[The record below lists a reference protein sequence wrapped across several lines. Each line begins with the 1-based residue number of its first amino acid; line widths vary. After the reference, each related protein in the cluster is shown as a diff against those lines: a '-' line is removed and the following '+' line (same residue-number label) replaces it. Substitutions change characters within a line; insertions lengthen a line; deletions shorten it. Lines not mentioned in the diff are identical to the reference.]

1 MVDSMKNVRVLPG
14 NPVSDGHGNVY
25 RAGMTFRLPPEL
37 ARSMATQGRVEIV
50 DDATPIDAPLDTHAH
65 VTGVPTFR

>member
-1 MVDSMKNVRVLPG
+1 MRELMKNVRVLPG

-25 RAGMTFRLPPEL
+25 RAGMTFRLPPAL
-37 ARSMATQGRVEIV
+37 ALSMAAQGRVEIV
-50 DDATPIDAPLDTHAH
+50 DDATPIDAPLNTHAR

>member
-1 MVDSMKNVRVLPG
+1 MKNVRVLPG

-25 RAGMTFRLPPEL
+25 RTGMTFRLPPEL
-37 ARSMATQGRVEIV
+37 ARNMVAQGRVEIV
-50 DDATPIDAPLDTHAH
+50 DDATTIDEPLATHAR